1 MSRNKIMINMLLL
14 TMLVGMALIPAVN
27 AQREDNFSEDE
38 YNLPDYGPSIF
49 ANLKDDST
57 VIET

>member
-1 MSRNKIMINMLLL
+1 MLLL